1 MQPMGYGG
9 PPAPMSPPGG
19 GYEFGPFENA
29 TIEGVA
35 KFARWWGILSL
46 VGGALL
52 VLFALGMA
60 GLGAMHAVLPE
71 STAAQA
77 GSLGAVS
84 AVVGMQALVFLS
96 VGVFYLK
103 SGGALRSV
111 IDTQGNDV
119 ELLMNAMQ
127 TMKRAFQIEAIATVV
142 GFFMGFILNIIIRIA
157 NSG

>member
-9 PPAPMSPPGG
+9 APPMNAPPGG
-19 GYEFGPFENA
+19 GYEFGPFEND
-29 TIEGVA
+29 TIESVA

-52 VLFALGMA
+52 VLFAIGMA
-60 GLGAMHAVLPE
+60 GVGAMHAVLPE
-71 STAAQA
+71 SSAAQA
-77 GSLGAVS
+77 GSLGAIS

-111 IDTQGNDV
+111 VDTQGNDI
-119 ELLMNAMQ
+119 ELLMNAMR
-127 TMKRAFQIEAIATVV
+127 TMKRAFQIEAIATVA
-142 GFFMGFILNIIIRIA
+142 GFFLGFILNIIIRVA
-157 NSG
+157 NSR